1 MKQSKW
7 GLAVAVL
14 ALVALVAVFAAASP
28 AETAQQRQRFDWVIA
43 RQLTVLEGG
52 IEMFSDL
59 ELAGDLAVDHDV
71 AAGGDVAV
79 TGAVTAGTVT
89 AADLTATDDMAANSG
104 AFTTSVTA
112 ADLVATDDLT
122 VGDDLD
128 VNGDLTAG
136 SGTFTNTVTA
146 EQLTTTDDLRVEDD
160 TLMFG
165 DVDIAGAL
173 TAGDTTAVGDLTVWP
188 EQTGG
193 NAGAKN
199 ELIGLPRITFVEL
212 LTGTNGTTET
222 AAYIDTT
229 PTGEW
234 AEVDAGGN
242 ITVTADT
249 TIYRH
254 TTNSLKIEFTSV
266 VTPDGVDGT
275 IAEDDMSGNESLGFW
290 IYSTEAL
297 TSGDFAV
304 TLDDTDGTDQ
314 SYNVPAVSADIW
326 TWVELNIAACDANCD
341 SVDGIH
347 FLATEQGAGNLTAVD
362 IYLDGMMKWDADD
375 EEALGLAIV
384 QDGVLNILTIP
395 TAAATDNTWGV
406 AVENVDFFINYA
418 DGADGLVWIT
428 DQSAV
433 QALAFVAY

>member
-1 MKQSKW
+1 VKQSKW

-89 AADLTATDDMAANSG
+89 A
-104 AFTTSVTA
+104 
-112 ADLVATDDLT
+112 
-122 VGDDLD
+122 
-128 VNGDLTAG
+128 
-136 SGTFTNTVTA
+136 

-160 TLMFG
+160 ALIFG
-165 DVDIAGAL
+165 DVDIAGNLSAS
-173 TAGDTTAVGDLTVWP
+173 DITAVGDLTVWP

-222 AAYIDTT
+222 AGYIDTT

-254 TTNSLKIEFTSV
+254 TTNSLKIAFTSV

-275 IAEDDMSGNESLGFW
+275 IVQDDLSGNESLGFW

-297 TSGDFAV
+297 TAGDFAV
-304 TLDDTDGTDQ
+304 TLDDTDGEDQ
-314 SYNVPAVSADIW
+314 SYDVPAVGAEVW
-326 TWVELNIAACDANCD
+326 TWVELDISGCDANCNT
-341 SVDGIH
+341 VDGVQ

-375 EEALGLAIV
+375 EETLGLAIV
-384 QDGVLNILTIP
+384 QDGVINVLTIP
-395 TAAATDNTWGV
+395 TAAGTANTWGV
-406 AVENVDFFINYA
+406 AVENVDFFVNYA

>member
-1 MKQSKW
+1 
-7 GLAVAVL
+7 
-14 ALVALVAVFAAASP
+14 
-28 AETAQQRQRFDWVIA
+28 
-43 RQLTVLEGG
+43 
-52 IEMFSDL
+52 
-59 ELAGDLAVDHDV
+59 
-71 AAGGDVAV
+71 
-79 TGAVTAGTVT
+79 
-89 AADLTATDDMAANSG
+89 
-104 AFTTSVTA
+104 
-112 ADLVATDDLT
+112 
-122 VGDDLD
+122 
-128 VNGDLTAG
+128 
-136 SGTFTNTVTA
+136 
-146 EQLTTTDDLRVEDD
+146 
-160 TLMFG
+160 
-165 DVDIAGAL
+165 
-173 TAGDTTAVGDLTVWP
+173 
-188 EQTGG
+188 
-193 NAGAKN
+193 
-199 ELIGLPRITFVEL
+199 L

-314 SYNVPAVSADIW
+314 SYDVPAVGAEVW
-326 TWVELNIAACDANCD
+326 TWVELDISGCDANCNT
-341 SVDGIH
+341 VDGVQ

-375 EEALGLAIV
+375 EETLGLAIV
-384 QDGVLNILTIP
+384 QDGVINVLTIP